1 MSVLHR
7 TARSPTDASG
17 TGAGLASPAAR
28 RLRGSRWRD
37 PRIWLGAALVLA
49 SIVVGARVLA
59 AADDTV
65 AIWALRGDLAS
76 GITVDSGDV
85 TAVDIH
91 FADASDATRYV
102 SAEEPL
108 PAGLQLVRDVGAG
121 ELLALSALSDD
132 ATTAPAQLPL
142 AVGPAGM
149 PPDLAAGN
157 RVDLWAVPA
166 DDGART
172 GAQQPVVRVLTE
184 VTVVSVASAGPAGA
198 GADRQVLVTLPPDAD
213 VADVLANLRSSDV
226 VLIRAGG

>member
-1 MSVLHR
+1 MLHR
-7 TARSPTDASG
+7 AVRSPTDAPGVGSG
-17 TGAGLASPAAR
+17 LVSPTAQ

-37 PRIWLGAALVLA
+37 PRLWLGAVLVLA
-49 SIVVGARVLA
+49 STVVGARVLA

-76 GITVDSGDV
+76 GVTIESGDV

-91 FADASDATRYV
+91 FEDASDASRYV

-108 PAGLQLVRDVGAG
+108 PAELHLVRDVGAG
-121 ELLALSALSDD
+121 ELLALTAVSGD

-142 AVGPAGM
+142 AVGPTGM

-166 DDGART
+166 DDGARSR
-172 GAQQPVVRVLTE
+172 ARQPVRVLDE
-184 VTVVSVASAGPAGA
+184 VTVVSVASAGPG
-198 GADRQVLVTLPPDAD
+198 GTGSERQVVVTLPLDAD
-213 VADVLANLRSSDV
+213 VADVLADLRSSDV

>member
-17 TGAGLASPAAR
+17 TGAGLVSPAAR

-85 TAVDIH
+85 AAVDIH
-91 FADASDATRYV
+91 FADASDASRYV

-108 PAGLQLVRDVGAG
+108 PAGLHLVRDVGAG

-198 GADRQVLVTLPPDAD
+198 GSDRQVLVTLPPDAD
-213 VADVLANLRSSDV
+213 VADVLASLRSSDV

>member
-17 TGAGLASPAAR
+17 TGAGLVSPAAQ

-91 FADASDATRYV
+91 FADASDASRYV

-172 GAQQPVVRVLTE
+172 GAQQPVRVLRE

-198 GADRQVLVTLPPDAD
+198 GSDRQVLVTLPPDAD
-213 VADVLANLRSSDV
+213 VADVLASLRSSDV

>member
-1 MSVLHR
+1 
-7 TARSPTDASG
+7 
-17 TGAGLASPAAR
+17 
-28 RLRGSRWRD
+28 
-37 PRIWLGAALVLA
+37 
-49 SIVVGARVLA
+49 
-59 AADDTV
+59 
-65 AIWALRGDLAS
+65 
-76 GITVDSGDV
+76 
-85 TAVDIH
+85 
-91 FADASDATRYV
+91 
-102 SAEEPL
+102 
-108 PAGLQLVRDVGAG
+108 LVRDVGAG

-172 GAQQPVVRVLTE
+172 GAQQPVRVLRE